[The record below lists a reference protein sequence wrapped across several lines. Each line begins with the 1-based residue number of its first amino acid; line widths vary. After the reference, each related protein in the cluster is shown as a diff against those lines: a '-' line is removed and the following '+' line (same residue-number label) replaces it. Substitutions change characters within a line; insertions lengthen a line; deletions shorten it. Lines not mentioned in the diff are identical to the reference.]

1 MGKLSTARFST
12 AHEISCAFLRPE
24 NRLQT
29 GGMGLD
35 LESLWT
41 SACSLMEQRMNYLAY
56 STWIKDNMLPAALEN
71 DTVIISAKMEPMI
84 PMIQKKYLSVI
95 EKCLTDTAGKP
106 LKALILGK
114 EEAEQRMAYNN
125 INIPDDNDPHL
136 NPKYTFN
143 NFIQGDSNR
152 FAYAAAFAAAE
163 TPGEAYNPLFIY
175 GGVGLGKTHLM
186 QAIGNYI
193 HQENPSKRILYM
205 TSESFTNEMIN
216 AIQQKKTYEFQLF
229 SV

>member
-1 MGKLSTARFST
+1 M
-12 AHEISCAFLRPE
+12 H
-24 NRLQT
+24 
-29 GGMGLD
+29 LD

-41 SACSLMEQRMNYLAY
+41 SACSLLEQRMNYLAY
-56 STWIKDNMLPAALEN
+56 GTWIKDNMLPVVLED
-71 DTVIISAKMEPMI
+71 DTLVISAKMEPMI
-84 PMIQKKYLSVI
+84 PMIQKKYQSEIERCLS
-95 EKCLTDTAGKP
+95 EAGGKP

-114 EEAEQRMAYNN
+114 EEAEQRIDIDNRPN
-125 INIPDDNDPHL
+125 PDENDPHL

-152 FAYAAAFAAAE
+152 FAYAAAFAAAD

-175 GGVGLGKTHLM
+175 GGVGLGKTHLI

-205 TSESFTNEMIN
+205 TSENFTNEMIN
-216 AIQQKKTYEFQLF
+216 AIQQKKTYD
-229 SV
+229 SVPSSGGSMC